1 MTMEALLIAAAAL
14 AAGGALVAGVLA
26 FRGRRQTTD
35 DPGSIR
41 RAPSPSSVGLADDP
55 IVAAMGVDGDRRTHV
70 RHTERIDPPI

>member
-14 AAGGALVAGVLA
+14 AAGGAVVAGVLA
-26 FRGRRQTTD
+26 FRGRRRPTD
-35 DPGSIR
+35 GPGSIR

-55 IVAAMGVDGDRRTHV
+55 IVAGMGVDGDGRTRL

>member
-14 AAGGALVAGVLA
+14 AAGGAVVAGVLA
-26 FRGRRQTTD
+26 FRGRRPTD

-55 IVAAMGVDGDRRTHV
+55 IVAGMGVDGDGRTRL